1 MNGIA
6 TNCYY
11 LNTATLGIG
20 EVTPD
25 GAGTTMI
32 ASSNQVSA
40 SALGSEWNQ
49 TQNKSNGYPKLS
61 WE

>member
-1 MNGIA
+1 MTGVA

-11 LNTATLGIG
+11 LNTSTLGIG

-25 GAGTTMI
+25 GTGTI
-32 ASSNQVSA
+32 IIESSNQVSA
-40 SALGSEWNQ
+40 SMLGSEWNQ
-49 TQNKSNGYPKLS
+49 TKNKSNGYPKLS